1 VLRRHEERLPYL
13 VQYANDRASKPLSEV
28 IPEEFSEWVDLQKPT
43 LSEIEG
49 DVRDGRRRVSATKGP
64 RKRANQATPAQSDG
78 DDISDGS
85 GSEVEG

>member
-1 VLRRHEERLPYL
+1 LPYL

-28 IPEEFSEWVDLQKPT
+28 IPEEISEWVELQKPA
-43 LSEIEG
+43 LNEIEG
-49 DVRDGRRRVSATKGP
+49 DVRDGKRRVSATKGP
-64 RKRANQATPAQSDG
+64 RKKANRATPAQSDG